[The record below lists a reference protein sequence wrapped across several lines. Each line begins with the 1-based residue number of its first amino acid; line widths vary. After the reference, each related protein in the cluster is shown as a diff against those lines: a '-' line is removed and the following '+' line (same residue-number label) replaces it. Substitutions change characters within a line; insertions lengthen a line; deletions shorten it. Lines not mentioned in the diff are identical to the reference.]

1 MSSGWRRWSSFSWIS
16 SGRSNKDTTCSSSSS
31 SPGSKAT
38 SSSIIARFPPFVPQ
52 SILTGVRRDKTLC
65 PGEAELA
72 AEAEENRS
80 KVWFGCCPAIF
91 PAFGLAF
98 ARPPIPHHIDYKFI
112 DICITNTSN
121 MCIRFFGL
129 FNTHSNQINQSRF
142 LFPWWFLPTMHCKVG
157 QQNYLDHNK

>member
-31 SPGSKAT
+31 SSPGSKAT
-38 SSSIIARFPPFVPQ
+38 SSSIIARFPPFFPQ

-121 MCIRFFGL
+121 KCIRFVQ
-129 FNTHSNQINQSRF
+129 HSLQLVQPEQIPFSLVIFANNALQC
-142 LFPWWFLPTMHCKVG
+142 WPTK
-157 QQNYLDHNK
+157 L